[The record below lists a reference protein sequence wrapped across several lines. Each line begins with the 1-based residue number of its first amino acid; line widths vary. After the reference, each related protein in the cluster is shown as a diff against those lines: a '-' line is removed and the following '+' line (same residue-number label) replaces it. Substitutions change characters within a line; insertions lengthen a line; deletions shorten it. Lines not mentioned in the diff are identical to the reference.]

1 MWFKPIN
8 VSECFHFCAYFLGQF
23 GWEFQKRG
31 AVSMWMFQHWASLAL
46 PGMALDWV
54 VVRHHICSKGEIVW
68 KAIFGNQAMENKVSF
83 LSVKFDCWE
92 SIWCLMKQEKYFLP
106 QEIRMLTGYYFEY
119 FNILADTS
127 VPKRYKL
134 LFHTAADNLAAD
146 GRRLMQ
152 RVSE

>member
-1 MWFKPIN
+1 
-8 VSECFHFCAYFLGQF
+8 
-23 GWEFQKRG
+23 
-31 AVSMWMFQHWASLAL
+31 
-46 PGMALDWV
+46 
-54 VVRHHICSKGEIVW
+54 
-68 KAIFGNQAMENKVSF
+68 
-83 LSVKFDCWE
+83 
-92 SIWCLMKQEKYFLP
+92 MKQEKYFLP